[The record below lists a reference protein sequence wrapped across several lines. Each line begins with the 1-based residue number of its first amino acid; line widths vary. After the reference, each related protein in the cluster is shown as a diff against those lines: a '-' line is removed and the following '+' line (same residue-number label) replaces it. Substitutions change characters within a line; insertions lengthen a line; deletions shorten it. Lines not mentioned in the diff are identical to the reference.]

1 MDPFRRFY
9 TEQCDRLYGYLAR
22 KSGNC
27 ALAADLVQESFARCW
42 ERYRH
47 RELTVAL
54 LFAVGRNLLYDH
66 ARRSRRE
73 TPMAEPPQQQAMD
86 EEQAYI
92 QREESRLMLDALQ
105 RLDEEDRD
113 LLSLV
118 ASGSLNYK
126 EIAELCHLNE
136 SAVKVRVHRARHKLR
151 QLLAK
156 EHE

>member
-1 MDPFRRFY
+1 MDPFRKFY
-9 TEQCDRLYGYLAR
+9 TEQRDRLYGYLAR

-47 RELTVAL
+47 RELTAAL
-54 LFAVGRNLLYDH
+54 IFAVGRNLLYDH
-66 ARRSRRE
+66 MRRSRHE
-73 TPMAEPPQQQAMD
+73 VSTDAPPEQMAMD

-92 QREESRLMLDALQ
+92 QREESRLVLDALQ

-118 ASGSLNYK
+118 ASGSLSYK
-126 EIAELCHLNE
+126 EIAGLCHLSE
-136 SAVKVRVHRARHKLR
+136 AAIKVRVHRARQKLR
-151 QLLAK
+151 DLLAK
-156 EHE
+156 EQG

>member
-9 TEQCDRLYGYLAR
+9 SEQCDRLYGYLAR

-47 RELTVAL
+47 RHLTAAL
-54 LFAVGRNLLYDH
+54 LFAVGRNLFYDH
-66 ARRSRRE
+66 VRRSRHE
-73 TPMAEPPQQQAMD
+73 TSVTDLPEQQTID

-92 QREESRLMLDALQ
+92 QREESRLMLAALQ
-105 RLDEEDRD
+105 RLDEEERD

-118 ASGSLNYK
+118 ASGSLSYR
-126 EIAELCHLNE
+126 EIAELCHLSE
-136 SAVKVRVHRARHKLR
+136 AAIKVRVHRARQKLR
-151 QLLAK
+151 ELLAK

>member
-27 ALAADLVQESFARCW
+27 TLAADLVQESFARCW

-73 TPMAEPPQQQAMD
+73 TSMAEPPQQESMD

-105 RLDEEDRD
+105 RLNEEDRD

-118 ASGSLNYK
+118 ASGSLSYK
-126 EIAELCHLNE
+126 EIAELCHLSE
-136 SAVKVRVHRARHKLR
+136 AAVKVRVHRARQKLR
-151 QLLAK
+151 GLLAK
-156 EHE
+156 EQG